1 MRWTDESRALATRA
15 DYALLGAG
23 LLILAVAFAGNVAR
37 LWGDAPYERMGDAG
51 SLLTVAGALLLLLL
65 GLSGGLAPR
74 FRRGA
79 LLGTLLVV
87 LAFALARA
95 GVRLPAPAEALVE
108 LSIPLCLVAFL
119 WPVRAGR
126 LAGVAAFALWGSS
139 TIAGLAYS
147 RLYVPAASDAGQP
160 LVHALGRATQ
170 WGDAAGQ
177 VAFAAAFLLV
187 ALTPWAAAST
197 RRGAPAP

>member
-1 MRWTDESRALATRA
+1 MRWTDGSRALLTRA
-15 DYALLGAG
+15 DHALLGAG
-23 LLILAVAFAGNVAR
+23 LLLLAVAFAGSVAR
-37 LWGDAPYERMGDAG
+37 LWGDAPYERMGGPG
-51 SLLTVAGALLLLLL
+51 SLLVVTGALLLLLL
-65 GLSGGLAPR
+65 GLSGGLARR

-79 LLGTLLVV
+79 LLGTLLVA
-87 LAFALARA
+87 LAVALARA
-95 GVRLPAPAEALVE
+95 GVRLPVLVEALVE

-126 LAGVAAFALWGSS
+126 LAGFGACALWGSS
-139 TIAGLAYS
+139 TLAGLAYS
-147 RLYVPAASDAGQP
+147 RLDVPAASDAGQP
-160 LVHALGRATQ
+160 LVHALGRLTQ

-177 VAFAAAFLLV
+177 AAFALAFLLV